1 MKQETSQCKTEIDE
15 LKQNQTHLRFEL
27 KSEIDGINENLTALR
42 KDQNSLFLDVDAIRK
57 LTLKTDAKFELVI
70 KTRHESESRIKNNSI
85 TITDLKQKFVRY
97 ENRVNFMNTTIKR
110 QQRQQEQQWSNLSTL
125 SSSLAS
131 LQLSGKDNF
140 VLYAF
145 QVCRQSREYY
155 FVVVLSFF
163 KLISFFFFLSTCVL
177 QFLCHFSSGLSHI
190 WPVNGW

>member
-1 MKQETSQCKTEIDE
+1 M
-15 LKQNQTHLRFEL
+15 
-27 KSEIDGINENLTALR
+27 KSEIDGINENFTALR

-70 KTRHESESRIKNNSI
+70 KTRHESNNSI

-97 ENRVNFMNTTIKR
+97 ENRVNFMNTTIKQ

-145 QVCRQSREYY
+145 QVCRRSREYY

-163 KLISFFFFLSTCVL
+163 KLISFFFSFSQPAFYNFSAIFHRVFLIFGQL
-177 QFLCHFSSGLSHI
+177 MDDNL
-190 WPVNGW
+190 